1 MAFGMSTIGTA
12 LMVKESGIWNVLIPT
27 INYPDLGG
35 DPELVDITTLFD
47 KVRRN
52 VKGVQDAG
60 SFAFDALYTPEN
72 YARCKELEDDGEI
85 ELSVWFGG
93 TGEGESYVPTGS
105 DGKFDFKGQLSCYV
119 TGNGV
124 NEARGLRISVAVSS
138 EITFSYDGANSIS
151 LNKSAMSLTVGST
164 GVITATTVPADAT
177 VAWTSLNTSVASVS
191 GGTVTAVAAGRTT
204 IIADIDVDGI
214 TYSAACS
221 VTVVGAAG

>member
-12 LMVKESGIWNVLIPT
+12 LMIKNNGLWEVLVPT
-27 INYPDLGG
+27 TNYPDLGG
-35 DPELVDITTLFD
+35 DVELIEITTLFD

-60 SFAFDALYTPEN
+60 SFAFDALYTAEN
-72 YARCKELEDDGEI
+72 YARCKQFEDAGEQ
-85 ELSVWFGG
+85 EFSVWFGG

-105 DGKFDFKGQLSCYV
+105 DGKFDFKGELSTYV

-124 NEARGLRISVAVSS
+124 NEARGLRVSIAVSS
-138 EITFSYDGANSIS
+138 EITFSYEGANGIS
-151 LNKSAMSLTVGST
+151 LNKTSISLTTGST
-164 GVITATTVPADAT
+164 SVLTATTVPDDAT
-177 VAWTSLNTSVASVS
+177 VTWTSLNTAVASVS
-191 GGTVTAVAAGRTT
+191 SGTVTAVAAGRTT

-221 VTVVGAAG
+221 VTVAGAAG